1 MAITSPRESHME
13 LAKIAG
19 SRRISLNKLIDGG
32 ADMFAA
38 QARNHHRDI
47 AGNRASRPLVRN
59 SLRVWVAS

>member
-1 MAITSPRESHME
+1 ME

-47 AGNRASRPLVRN
+47 AGK
-59 SLRVWVAS
+59 